1 MMELIILNTFVFIS
15 GLFVTFASEREL
27 NNCTSDT
34 RTMIRLYLAFSMTC
48 GVASLIKVFQN
59 EKPELITIMF
69 LMAISLNLIACK
81 RRYIGDHPKNEVEN
95 GKA

>member
-1 MMELIILNTFVFIS
+1 MNELTLLNIFVFIS
-15 GLFVTFASEREL
+15 GSFVTLTAEREL
-27 NNCTSDT
+27 NNCTPGT
-34 RTMIRLYLAFSMTC
+34 RPMIRLYLAFCMTC

-81 RRYIGDHPKNEVEN
+81 RRDLGDHPKNGVEN